1 MCRCYH
7 CRWGQPYYT
16 NGGYWHKCICF
27 TCRTVGSRGTTEMNI
42 YTLKEQA
49 EHWPRCSRCNQN
61 LVMTGPN
68 FKAPKYNDKKTWNY
82 LKNNWKDIFT
92 IDKLKKYI
100 KEVEIEKKQKALK
113 TERYYNWSSHKYE
126 YRIPILSNPR

>member
-1 MCRCYH
+1 M
-7 CRWGQPYYT
+7 
-16 NGGYWHKCICF
+16 
-27 TCRTVGSRGTTEMNI
+27 

-49 EHWPRCSRCNQN
+49 EYWPRCSRCNQN

-100 KEVEIEKKQKALK
+100 KEIETGKKQKALK

-126 YRIPILSNPR
+126 YRIPILSNSR

>member
-42 YTLKEQA
+42 YILYK
-49 EHWPRCSRCNQN
+49 NKQN
-61 LVMTGPN
+61 IGLDVQ
-68 FKAPKYNDKKTWNY
+68 DV
-82 LKNNWKDIFT
+82 
-92 IDKLKKYI
+92 I
-100 KEVEIEKKQKALK
+100 K
-113 TERYYNWSSHKYE
+113 
-126 YRIPILSNPR
+126 ILL